1 MQSMLILLAASV
13 LPILAIVFVTA
24 LLGHKLYIN
33 VR

>member
-1 MQSMLILLAASV
+1 MQRMLLLLAASA

-24 LLGHKLYIN
+24 LLVHKLYIN